1 MERNVIYF
9 PYIRVPQD
17 QWFTQVLLYWDQ
29 IGSIV
34 PMDYIRKP
42 TSLGKYMQNLVTE
55 GLVKQIIPMELIYDI
70 PNFTGAF
77 LEYVNSPEY
86 PVPKNAIENNNLET
100 FDVHMEKLGS
110 IGDELAERGLARRKD
125 WPWYNI
131 EAFTANQ
138 FMAYLAASLGK
149 LPRINSVP
157 ITDSSQNL
165 YSFSPQHQQEGRLN
179 SKIGEMRT
187 IVLNN
192 ILPSPESS
200 IEPSKLAKFKDDHKR
215 ELIRFRN
222 KVESFLI
229 NAAAIDDPH
238 LRFKNREQFI
248 IETNDDVKDLT
259 ERMKSAG
266 WKKITLGRFLA
277 YSTVG
282 LSLTKAFISG
292 EIIGAVAAAFGVGSQ
307 IYTTIRDSRS
317 TDVLEGKYAAYA
329 VLAKKKL
336 K

>member
-9 PYIRVPQD
+9 PYIRVPKD

-34 PMDYIRKP
+34 PMDYIREP
-42 TSLGKYMQNLVTE
+42 TALGKYMQNLVTE
-55 GLVKQIIPMELIYDI
+55 GLVKQIIPVEFIYDI

-77 LEYVNSPEY
+77 LEYVDSPEY
-86 PVPKNAIENNNLET
+86 PVSKNVIEKNNLET
-100 FDVHMEKLGS
+100 FNVHMEKLGS
-110 IGDELAERGLARRKD
+110 IGDELAKRGLARSKD

-165 YSFSPQHQQEGRLN
+165 FSFSPQQQEGRLN
-179 SKIGEMRT
+179 SEIDEMRT
-187 IVLNN
+187 IVLKN

-200 IEPSKLAKFKDDHKR
+200 IEPSKLAKFKGDHKR

-229 NAAAIDDPH
+229 NAASIDNLY
-238 LRFKNREQFI
+238 LRSKSIEQFI

-266 WKKITLGRFLA
+266 WKKITFGRFLA

-307 IYTTIRDSRS
+307 IYTTIRDSRK
-317 TDVLEGKYAAYA
+317 TDVLKGKYAAYA